1 MFSFY
6 GFNWYWSFLVIKIIN
21 FLNSIF
27 LIIYYYRLNSY
38 FMINEYWLKLVFKD
52 LLFVN
57 FCEMF
62 FFCLFVDF
70 IVELYDNNKNNK
82 KLFKEVYDLWNYI

>member
-6 GFNWYWSFLVIKIIN
+6 GFNWYRSFLVIKIIN

-57 FCEMF
+57 FYEMF
-62 FFCLFVDF
+62 FFWLFVDF

-82 KLFKEVYDLWNYI
+82 KLFKEVYDI

>member
-1 MFSFY
+1 
-6 GFNWYWSFLVIKIIN
+6 
-21 FLNSIF
+21 
-27 LIIYYYRLNSY
+27 
-38 FMINEYWLKLVFKD
+38 MINEYWFKLVFKD

-70 IVELYDNNKNNK
+70 IVELYDNIKNNK
-82 KLFKEVYDLWNYI
+82 KLFKEVYDIWNYI